1 MVDEPHELES
11 LQRGS
16 VRPSTLA
23 VPECIAV
30 AGNNLGHRRGKPVV
44 GAAGALGDVANA
56 MPIGKRVRRR
66 PKEEGI
72 ALLGNQFAK
81 HQFEE
86 RGLAC
91 SVFSRENHGLT
102 RGNNQ

>member
-16 VRPSTLA
+16 ARPSTVA

-72 ALLGNQFAK
+72 TLLGNQFAK

-86 RGLAC
+86 RGLA
-91 SVFSRENHGLT
+91 SSILSRENHGLT
-102 RGNNQ
+102 GGNGQ